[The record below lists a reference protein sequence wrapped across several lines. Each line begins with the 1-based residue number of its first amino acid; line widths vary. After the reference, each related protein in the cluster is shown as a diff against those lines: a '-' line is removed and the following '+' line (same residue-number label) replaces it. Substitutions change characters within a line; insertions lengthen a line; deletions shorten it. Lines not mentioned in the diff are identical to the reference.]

1 MEFVI
6 ISHRNNWWLGQ
17 FSTYCPRKKQA
28 LAPGRAERGSRV
40 VSTTAADFKVAER
53 LTVWRRKT
61 VPDSGENGR
70 FSLHR
75 KEKVRTA
82 KLGETMRLPQPV
94 ASSKPLSR
102 PELRAA
108 AWKELLLPPAPGDSL
123 GVALSLWRAEAEW
136 GRVAPGAGPARRGL
150 ALTWGLRESV
160 QEAPATSRDSAVPPA
175 TFL

>member
-1 MEFVI
+1 M
-6 ISHRNNWWLGQ
+6 
-17 FSTYCPRKKQA
+17 
-28 LAPGRAERGSRV
+28 APGRAERGGRV

-108 AWKELLLPPAPGDSL
+108 A
-123 GVALSLWRAEAEW
+123 
-136 GRVAPGAGPARRGL
+136 
-150 ALTWGLRESV
+150 
-160 QEAPATSRDSAVPPA
+160 
-175 TFL
+175 